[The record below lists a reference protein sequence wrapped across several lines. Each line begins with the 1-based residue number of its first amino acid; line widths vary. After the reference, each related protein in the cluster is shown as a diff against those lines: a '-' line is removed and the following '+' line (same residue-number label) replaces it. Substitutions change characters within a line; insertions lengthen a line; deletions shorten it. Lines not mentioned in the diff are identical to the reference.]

1 LAAKPLWGLEPVAD
15 TTLGTF
21 RGVFGRQA
29 GDIVLALGVVLVV
42 MMLIIPLPTIV
53 LDLLM
58 AMNLMISLLIILLVL
73 YNKDPLE
80 FSLFPTILL
89 ISTVFGLALNVSST
103 RLILGKGEGF
113 DGRIVRAFATFVVG
127 SEGTQGLVIGLII
140 FIILV
145 VVQFMVITRGATRV
159 SEVAARFALDGL
171 PAKQM
176 AIDSEYSSGAITE
189 EEARGKK
196 KHLDDSVNFYGS
208 MDGATKFISGTVK
221 VSIVITLVNIVGGLI
236 VGTSIHGEPLQR
248 ALITYVSLTIGDG
261 LVSQVPM
268 LLVSVATGLI
278 VTRSI
283 SDGSF
288 GSDVRYQFSRQSRIY
303 YVGSAFMALMGILP
317 GFPWY
322 LMFPLAGIT
331 GLLAYRLSRQDRKE
345 MGATESEKRRAGAET
360 HEISPIVPL
369 DPVSLEL
376 GFGLIPLVDKDQG
389 AELLE
394 RVTRIRKEA
403 ALDLGLVVPR
413 IRIMDNMRLEPSE
426 YAFKLRGT
434 EVGGGIIRMGHY
446 MAINPGGDRDLLEGE
461 STVDPAFGLPAIWI
475 SENERDKA
483 ERAGYTVVDGP
494 SIIATHLTEILKRH
508 AGDILG
514 RQEIQSMLDTLKNDY
529 SAVVDEVTKTFSLGE
544 IQKVLQG
551 LLREQVSIRNL
562 VAILETLGDFSS
574 VSKDTGFLIEKSR
587 QALGRQICLQ
597 YADNEKTISVL
608 TINPRIEK
616 EIIDSRTETM
626 GGDIAALSPDFH
638 KKWINAVAN
647 TVKAAREKDSWPV
660 ILCSESARPL
670 VRSSTAREMPDL
682 VVLSVPE
689 IAEGIKINSLGEIRL
704 GEG

>member
-1 LAAKPLWGLEPVAD
+1 MAD
-15 TTLGTF
+15 PTVNTF
-21 RGVFGRQA
+21 RGVFGRQG
-29 GDIVLALGVVLVV
+29 GDIAIALGVVFII
-42 MMLIIPLPTIV
+42 MMLIIPLPTVI

-58 AMNLMISLLIILLVL
+58 TLNLVLSLLIILLVL
-73 YNKDPLE
+73 YNGDPLE
-80 FSLFPTILL
+80 FSLFPTVLL

-103 RLILGKGEGF
+103 RLILGKGAEF
-113 DGRIVRAFATFVVG
+113 DGAIVRAFATFVVG

-145 VVQFMVITRGATRV
+145 AVQFMVITKGATRV

-189 EEARGKK
+189 EEARKRK

-208 MDGATKFISGTVK
+208 MDGSTKFISGTVK
-221 VSIVITLVNIVGGLI
+221 VSIVITLINVIGGLI
-236 VGTSIHGEPLQR
+236 VGTTIHGEPIQQ

-261 LVSQVPM
+261 LVAQVPT

-288 GSDVRYQFSRQSRIY
+288 GDDVQRQFTRQTRIY
-303 YVGSAFMALMGILP
+303 YVAAGFLAVMGLLP

-322 LMFPLAGIT
+322 IMFPLAAILGSM
-331 GLLAYRLSRQDRKE
+331 GYRLSRKSAVDAEHAQSEEAAK
-345 MGATESEKRRAGAET
+345 GTEPQ
-360 HEISPIVPL
+360 EISPVVPL
-369 DPVSLEL
+369 DPISLEL

-434 EVGGGIIRMGHY
+434 EVGRGTIRMGHF
-446 MAINPGGDRDLLEGE
+446 MAINPGGEREKLEGE
-461 STVDPAFGLPAIWI
+461 PTVDPAFGLPATWI
-475 SENERDKA
+475 SESVREQA
-483 ERAGYTVVDGP
+483 ERSGYTVVDGP
-494 SIIATHLTEILKRH
+494 SIIATHLTEILKHH
-508 AGDILG
+508 AGEILG
-514 RQEIQSMLDTLKNDY
+514 RQEIRSMLDTLKSDY
-529 SAVVDEVTKTFSLGE
+529 SAVVDEVTKAFSLGE
-544 IQKVLQG
+544 IQKILQG
-551 LLREQVSIRNL
+551 LLAEQVSIRNL

-574 VSKDTGFLIEKSR
+574 VSKDTGYLIEKTR

-597 YADNEKTISVL
+597 YADEKRTISVL
-608 TINPRIEK
+608 TIDPAVEK
-616 EIIDSRTETM
+616 TIIDSRTETAT
-626 GGDIAALSPDFH
+626 GDIAALEPDFH
-638 KKWINAVAN
+638 RNWVNSVANAV
-647 TVKAAREKDSWPV
+647 KGARDTGVWPV
-660 ILCSESARPL
+660 VLCSESARPL
-670 VRSSTAREMPDL
+670 VRSTTAREMPDL
-682 VVLSVPE
+682 IILSVPE
-689 IAEGIKINSLGEIRL
+689 IAEGIRIDSLGEIRL
-704 GEG
+704 GES

>member
-1 LAAKPLWGLEPVAD
+1 VAD

-29 GDIVLALGVVLVV
+29 GDIVLALGVVLIV

-80 FSLFPTILL
+80 FSLFPTVLL

-103 RLILGKGEGF
+103 RLILGKGAGF

-127 SEGTQGLVIGLII
+127 SEGSQGLVIGFII

-145 VVQFMVITRGATRV
+145 VVQFMVITKGATRV

-176 AIDSEYSSGAITE
+176 AIDSEYSSGALTE

-236 VGTSIHGEPLQR
+236 VGTSIHGEPLQQ

-288 GSDVRYQFSRQSRIY
+288 GEDVRYQFSRQSRIY
-303 YVGSAFMALMGILP
+303 YVGSTFMVLMGLLP

-322 LMFPLAGIT
+322 LMFPLAGVT
-331 GLLAYRLSRQDRKE
+331 GLLAYRLSRRGKRGPGRADPEERAA
-345 MGATESEKRRAGAET
+345 GTEV

-369 DPVSLEL
+369 DPISLEL

-434 EVGGGIIRMGHY
+434 EVGGGVIRMGHY
-446 MAINPGGDRDLLEGE
+446 MAINPGGNRDPLEGE

-475 SENERDKA
+475 GEGERDKA

-508 AGDILG
+508 ASDILG
-514 RQEIQSMLDTLKNDY
+514 RQEIRSMLDALKNDY
-529 SAVVDEVTKTFSLGE
+529 SAVVEEVTKSFSLGE

-551 LLREQVSIRNL
+551 LLKEQVSIRNL

-597 YADNEKTISVL
+597 YADNDKSISVL
-608 TINPRIEK
+608 TINPAIEK
-616 EIIDSRTETM
+616 EIIDSRTETI

-638 KKWINAVAN
+638 RKWISAVAN
-647 TVKAAREKDSWPV
+647 TVKTARDGDSWPV
-660 ILCSESARPL
+660 ILCSESARAL
-670 VRSSTAREMPDL
+670 VHSSTVREIPDL

-689 IAEGIKINSLGEIRL
+689 IAEGIKINSLGEIRP
-704 GEG
+704 GED

>member
-1 LAAKPLWGLEPVAD
+1 MAD
-15 TTLGTF
+15 ATVNTF
-21 RGVFGRQA
+21 RSVFGRQR
-29 GDIVLALGVVLVV
+29 GDIIIAVGVVLII
-42 MMLIIPLPTIV
+42 MMLIIPLPTVI

-58 AMNLMISLLIILLVL
+58 AINLMLSLLIILLVL

-80 FSLFPTILL
+80 FSLFPTVLL

-103 RLILGKGEGF
+103 RLILKLGSNF
-113 DGRIVRAFATFVVG
+113 DGAIVRAFATFVVG

-140 FIILV
+140 FIIIV
-145 VVQFMVITRGATRV
+145 AVQFMVITKGSSRV

-189 EEARGKK
+189 DEMRRRK
-196 KHLDDSVNFYGS
+196 KHLDDSVSFYGS

-221 VSIVITLVNIVGGLI
+221 VSIVITLVNIIGGLI
-236 VGTSIHGEPLQR
+236 VGTSIHGEPLTD
-248 ALITYVSLTIGDG
+248 ALTTYVSLTIGDG
-261 LVSQVPM
+261 LVSQVPV

-283 SDGSF
+283 SEGSF
-288 GSDVRYQFSRQSRIY
+288 GNDVQEQFSRQSRIY
-303 YVGSAFMALMGILP
+303 FVAAGFMVVLGILP

-322 LMFPLAGIT
+322 LMIPLG
-331 GLLAYRLSRQDRKE
+331 GLIGFLAWRLNRKQKVE
-345 MGATESEKRRAGAET
+345 EGAEKAET
-360 HEISPIVPL
+360 AESSEPQEISPVVPL

-434 EVGGGIIRMGHY
+434 EVGRGIIRMNQFL
-446 MAINPGGDRDLLEGE
+446 AINPGGERTKLDGE
-461 STVDPAFGLPAIWI
+461 PATDPAFGLPATWI
-475 SENERDKA
+475 SESGREVA

-508 AGDILG
+508 AGEILG
-514 RQEIQSMLDTLKNDY
+514 RQEIRSMLDTLKSDY
-529 SAVVDEVTKTFSLGE
+529 SAVVDEVTKEFSLGQ
-544 IQKVLQG
+544 IQKILQG
-551 LLREQVSIRNL
+551 LLAEQVSIRNL
-562 VAILETLGDFSS
+562 VAILETMGDYAL

-597 YADNEKTISVL
+597 YADERKNLPVL
-608 TINPRIEK
+608 TIDPKLEK
-616 EIIDSRTETM
+616 SIIDSRTETAA
-626 GGDIAALSPDFH
+626 GDIAALDPAFH
-638 KKWINAVAN
+638 RAWINAVAN
-647 TVKAAREKDSWPV
+647 AVKEARDSGGWPV
-660 ILCSESARPL
+660 ILCSEAARSL
-670 VRSSTAREMPDL
+670 VRSTTARDIPDL
-682 VVLSVPE
+682 VILSVPE
-689 IAEGIKINSLGEIRL
+689 IADGISIESLGEIRI
-704 GEG
+704 GDS